1 MDAKGLATTVGTIL
15 APLVGQATSRT
26 VVDRMAITHLQDPFG
41 SPYRVGLAAVS
52 TTAAAIGSI
61 AALESFR
68 SGRPV
73 DDIVIDCRH
82 ACLAFH
88 SERHVRVQDLA
99 DAELW
104 DPIAGNYATA
114 DGWIRLHTNMA
125 PHRQAVLDVLGVPA
139 ERAAVT
145 EAVAAWPGRD
155 LESAVITAGGVAA
168 VMRTANEWH
177 DHPQHGAMDAEPLVD
192 IRAGTAGTTLA
203 SSIGDDASLL
213 DGLRILD
220 LSRVIAGPVA
230 GRLLASWGA
239 DVIAVDAPLDD
250 HPLAQADLRAGKRAV
265 PLDLRDDGDRAT
277 FEELVAGADVVLE
290 GFRPGA
296 LAGLGYDH
304 GDLADLRPGIVSAHL
319 SAWGE
324 LGPWAPR
331 RGFDSVVQVATGMAH
346 TCGFDPAT
354 GPGSLPAQAL
364 DHAAGHLL
372 ATGIVAGLLRR
383 EHWGTSQRVGVSLAR
398 TGEWLTWLGL
408 RRDQAPQDLT
418 DEFIADRL
426 TTREEP
432 GLGEVTR
439 IAPVGQVGDRRATW
453 PVVASASTTAA
464 WA

>member
-15 APLVGQATSRT
+15 APLVGQATSRS
-26 VVDRMAITHLQDPFG
+26 VVDRMVITHLQDPFG
-41 SPYRVGLAAVS
+41 SRYRVGLAAVS

-61 AALESFR
+61 AALDSFR
-68 SGRPV
+68 SGSPV

-88 SERHVRVQDLA
+88 SERHVRVPALSGA
-99 DAELW
+99 VLW

-139 ERAAVT
+139 ER
-145 EAVAAWPGRD
+145 EAVAEAVARWPGRD
-155 LESAVITAGGVAA
+155 LQAAVITAGGVAA
-168 VMRTANEWH
+168 VMRTVDEWRG
-177 DHPQHGAMDAEPLVD
+177 HPQHEAVAAEPLVD
-192 IRAGTAGTTLA
+192 IRAGTAGTTIA
-203 SSIGDDASLL
+203 PSIGDDASLL
-213 DGLRILD
+213 DGLRVLD

-250 HPLAQADLRAGKRAV
+250 HPLAQADLRAGKRTV
-265 PLDLRDDGDRAT
+265 PLDLRKDDDRAS
-277 FEELVAGADVVLE
+277 FEDLVAAADVVLE

-296 LAGLGYDH
+296 LADLGYDH
-304 GDLADLRPGIVSAHL
+304 AALAELRPGLVSAHL

-324 LGPWAPR
+324 VGPWAPQ
-331 RGFDSVVQVATGMAH
+331 RGFDSVVQVATGIAH
-346 TCGFDPAT
+346 TCGFDPDT

-364 DHAAGHLL
+364 DHTAGHLL

-383 EHWGTSQRVGVSLAR
+383 EHWGTSQRIGVSLAR
-398 TGEWLTWLGL
+398 TGEWLTWLGS
-408 RRDQAPQDLT
+408 RGDQAPEELT

-439 IAPVGQVGDRRATW
+439 IAPVGLVGDRRATW
-453 PVVASASTTAA
+453 PVVATASTTAD